1 MYPHFRLSFLK
12 YLKKLV
18 VLTLVLFLVGC
29 GGSATSQT
37 KVPQVVQAILSD
49 PKTFNYV
56 LSQEVPNVFG
66 PIYESLIREHPIT
79 GEYEP
84 SLAKSWEISEDKLK
98 ITFTLR
104 EGLKWSDGK
113 PLTVDDVI
121 FTFNDIYLNEKIP
134 YNGRDGLRV
143 GQSQSFPIVKKLNDN
158 QIEFSISEPF
168 APFLGGIGSSPILP
182 AHALKKGVEIKDD
195 KPVISSMWGVDT
207 PPGEIIV
214 NGPYQLAG
222 YATSQRVIFKDN
234 PHYWRKDNQGQQLP
248 HIKRLV
254 WQIVESTDTS
264 FLQFRSGS
272 LDSLS
277 VSPEFF
283 SLLKKEEKR
292 GNFTI
297 YNGGPAYGTNF
308 ISFNLNKGIRDGK
321 PLVDPVKSAWFNNVN
336 FRRAMAHAID
346 RQRMIN
352 NIFRG
357 LGEPQNSPISV
368 QSPFYDKTLI
378 GYEYNLE
385 KAKELLLQE
394 GFKYDDK
401 NQLLDSQGNRVR
413 FSLITNAGNKIREG
427 MGSQIKEDLSKIGIK
442 VDYTPIAFSVL
453 VDKLS
458 NSLDWECHLLGLTG
472 GNEPND
478 GANVWNTD
486 GNLHVFNQK
495 PQPGEKPIT
504 GRVIAPWEQEIA
516 DLYIEGARELDIE
529 KRKAIYA
536 QSQRLTEEYLP
547 FIYLVNTYSLAAVR
561 NRFQGIE
568 FSALGGAF
576 WNMEELKLSE

>member
-1 MYPHFRLSFLK
+1 MKHYK
-12 YLKKLV
+12 IIVAYI
-18 VLTLVLFLVGC
+18 LVLFLVGC
-29 GGSATSQT
+29 AAPST
-37 KVPQVVQAILSD
+37 KGTKTPQLVQSILSN

-84 SLAKSWEISEDKLK
+84 SLAKSWEISPDKLK

-104 EGLKWSDGK
+104 EGLKWSDGQ

-121 FTFNDIYLNEKIP
+121 FTFNKIYLNDKIA
-134 YNGRDGLRV
+134 YNGRDSLRV
-143 GQSQSFPIVKKLNDN
+143 GQSQSFPIVEKLNDS
-158 QIEFSISEPF
+158 QIKFSISEPF

-182 AHALKKGVEIKDD
+182 AHALRKGVETND
-195 KPVISSMWGVDT
+195 KNGNPTISTMWGVST

-214 NGPYQLAG
+214 NGPYQLEA

-234 PHYWRKDNQGQQLP
+234 PYYWQKDSQGQQLP
-248 HIKRLV
+248 HIKRVV
-254 WQIVESTDTS
+254 WEIVESTDTS

-272 LDSLS
+272 LDSLG

-292 GNFTI
+292 GKFTI
-297 YNGGPAYGTNF
+297 YNGGPAYGTTF
-308 ISFNLNKGIRDGK
+308 ISFNLNKGTRNGK
-321 PLVDPVKSAWFNNVN
+321 PLVDPIKSAWFNNVN
-336 FRRAMAHAID
+336 FRRAVAHAID

-368 QSPFYDKTLI
+368 QSPFYDKTLT
-378 GYEYNLE
+378 GYEYNPE
-385 KAKELLLQE
+385 KARQLLLQE

-401 NQLLDSQGNRVR
+401 NQLLDAKGNRVG
-413 FSLITNAGNKIREG
+413 FNFITNAGNKIREA
-427 MGSQIKEDLSKIGIK
+427 MGSQFKEDLSKIGIK

-478 GANVWNTD
+478 GANTWKVD

-495 PQPGEKPIT
+495 PQPGENPIE
-504 GRVIAPWEQEIA
+504 GRIIAPWEQEIA
-516 DLYIEGARELDIE
+516 DLYIEAARELDTE

-536 QSQRLTEEYLP
+536 KTQRITEEYLP
-547 FIYLVNTYSLAAVR
+547 FIYLVNPYALAAVR
-561 NRFQGIE
+561 DRIEGVE

-576 WNMEELKLSE
+576 WNLEELKLTP